1 MEDAKISV
9 ILYNELADAI
19 EHALKDV
26 KYGDVILLAGC
37 QGMDDGAKIALDELQ
52 IKDKIYK

>member
-37 QGMDDGAKIALDELQ
+37 QGMDDGKELVYQ
-52 IKDKIYK
+52 ELKHFV